1 MNTEL
6 IMQQAVKKFT
16 QRLDT
21 GWAYHI
27 ARTQTGIDFNI
38 SGLDIEDNY
47 LKGNQDEKE
56 MEIPKNSCK

>member
-21 GWAYHI
+21 GWEYHI

-47 LKGNQDEKE
+47 LKGNQNV
-56 MEIPKNSCK
+56 KNY